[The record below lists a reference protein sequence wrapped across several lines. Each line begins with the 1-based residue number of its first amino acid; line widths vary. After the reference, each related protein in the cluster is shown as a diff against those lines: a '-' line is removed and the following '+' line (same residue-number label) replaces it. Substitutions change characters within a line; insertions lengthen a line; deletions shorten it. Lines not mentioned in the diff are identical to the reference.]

1 MGRGRNSDW
10 FWRTVATARPS
21 TGRRDETG
29 TWVPSPT
36 ALTSAEWVASLKA
49 AGIDENGLTYGR
61 WDEQGAWLRG
71 DPKVNKEGTGKRK
84 QPQGDTRT
92 PALAEPDATRAS
104 SMASTVR
111 VLSGIGQASSGCPV
125 WLSFVAACV

>member
-21 TGRRDETG
+21 SGQRDQAG

-36 ALTSAEWVASLKA
+36 APTWAEWNARLKA
-49 AGIDENGLTYGR
+49 AGINANGLTYGR
-61 WDEQGAWLRG
+61 WDETGAWVRG

-84 QPQGDTRT
+84 HSQDGNPTSALGTRKDTQDDTRT
-92 PALAEPDATRAS
+92 PALAEPDAT
-104 SMASTVR
+104 
-111 VLSGIGQASSGCPV
+111 QASGRGC
-125 WLSFVAACV
+125 LQR